1 LDFIRDSAYV
11 FDAIVIV
18 LGAIGVIGGVTQL
31 SFGRLPYPAIL
42 ARLRRQ
48 LPATA
53 EDVKLEGLVVVL
65 LACATVVLG
74 FGLLMWHLLLGQRPD
89 QTLEVVYGIATVT
102 VSITGVALVLTARIV
117 GKKRQYL
124 RRQLNGERRTT

>member
-1 LDFIRDSAYV
+1 MDFIRDSAYI

-18 LGAIGVIGGVTQL
+18 LGALGVIGGITQL
-31 SFGRLPYPAIL
+31 SFGRLPYPVAL

-102 VSITGVALVLTARIV
+102 VSITGVALALTARIV
-117 GKKRQYL
+117 GKKRPYL